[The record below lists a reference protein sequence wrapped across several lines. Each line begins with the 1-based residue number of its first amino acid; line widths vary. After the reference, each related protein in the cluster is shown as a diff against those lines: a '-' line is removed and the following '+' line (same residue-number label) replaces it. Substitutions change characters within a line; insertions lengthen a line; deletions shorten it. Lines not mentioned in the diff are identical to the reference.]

1 MWLEWY
7 VCNYCRCIVG
17 VLFHRGVHEVIF
29 CCLVYIEM
37 VIIMFNIEPNLVAL
51 MFWMETKIFYEFL
64 LWISFWLIRCFS
76 LEWILICQQTCFSK
90 ETGKIKEKKKKKQ
103 SHINEMWQL
112 NVSELMAFKAFNF
125 FQICCLLSS
134 SAFMSMGQLCRPLP
148 GLSFCSFSNIFG
160 SFLL

>member
-37 VIIMFNIEPNLVAL
+37 VIIMFNIEHNLVAL

-103 SHINEMWQL
+103 GLGTVGFFITFI
-112 NVSELMAFKAFNF
+112 ELDTY
-125 FQICCLLSS
+125 LVVYSTD
-134 SAFMSMGQLCRPLP
+134 GGWLCRV
-148 GLSFCSFSNIFG
+148 LSEGGKNCDTN
-160 SFLL
+160 FLYL